1 MIIKKF
7 DSRQGANPV
16 WNFASQ
22 ARMMEARARRL
33 KRAILILEMEK
44 NILLS
49 LRIKIY
55 FCTGTFVF
63 PQFSGN

>member
-22 ARMMEARARRL
+22 ARMMEARARRT

-44 NILLS
+44 
-49 LRIKIY
+49 IY
-55 FCTGTFVF
+55 YYH
-63 PQFSGN
+63 